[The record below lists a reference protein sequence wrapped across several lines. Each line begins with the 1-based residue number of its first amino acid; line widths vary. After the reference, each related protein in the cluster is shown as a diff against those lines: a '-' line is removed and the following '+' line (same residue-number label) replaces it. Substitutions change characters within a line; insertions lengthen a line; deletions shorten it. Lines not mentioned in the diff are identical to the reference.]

1 MLSPAIIDLSWP
13 DLVAYGTEFF
23 FYITEY
29 VREFQWY
36 VTR

>member
-23 FYITEY
+23 FLTLQSMLEN
-29 VREFQWY
+29 FSD
-36 VTR
+36 T

>member
-23 FYITEY
+23 FNIPEY
-29 VREFQWY
+29 DREFLWY